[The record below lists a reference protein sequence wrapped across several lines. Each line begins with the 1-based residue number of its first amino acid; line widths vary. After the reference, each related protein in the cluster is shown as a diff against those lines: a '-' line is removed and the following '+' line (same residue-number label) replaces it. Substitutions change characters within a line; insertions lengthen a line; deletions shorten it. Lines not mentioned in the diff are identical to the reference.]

1 MIHQAQRKI
10 KGFASFQESINKSGF
25 FSYDWENSEKFPSMT
40 YNLGASII
48 KSNVDNDNKK
58 LIYT

>member
-25 FSYDWENSEKFPSMT
+25 FSYDWENSEKFPSREESKMQEPEQPRP
-40 YNLGASII
+40 NQA
-48 KSNVDNDNKK
+48 KQV
-58 LIYT
+58 